1 MKIGSIG
8 INTYRHVQ
16 NLNNVS
22 PNNNL
27 QQSIDNVSSKLTITP
42 QQENKPSAV
51 SLRPATVVVEN
62 VLNNSEKAALDQ
74 VLKVISE
81 NSASKL
87 GYTRNDRNIESPDAI
102 GNIIDVKV

>member
-8 INTYRHVQ
+8 INTYRNVQ
-16 NLNNVS
+16 NLNDVDRNK
-22 PNNNL
+22 NL
-27 QQSIDNVSSKLTITP
+27 QQSIDNVSSKLTISP

-51 SLRPATVVVEN
+51 SLRPATIVAEN
-62 VLNNSEKAALDQ
+62 VLNISEKAALDQ

-87 GYTRNDRNIESPDAI
+87 GYSRNDRNIESPDAV

>member
-8 INTYRHVQ
+8 INSYRNVQ
-16 NLNNVS
+16 NLNDVARNK
-22 PNNNL
+22 NL
-27 QQSIDNVSSKLTITP
+27 QQLIDKADSKLTISP

-51 SLRPATVVVEN
+51 SLRPTTVATEN

-87 GYTRNDRNIESPDAI
+87 GYSRNDRNIESPDAV